1 MEIKVREVGEAQT
14 KSVQEVENELLAKHE
29 EEISQGET
37 TSEKN
42 TEEAT
47 IKEAPK
53 ETPKEAPVVEAEKES
68 SSLKEEDVLSYIK
81 NRYDKQIDSVDQLF
95 SEREQAEDLPEDVS
109 AYLKYKKETGRG
121 INDFMKLNEDFDDLD
136 DNTLLA
142 RYYAN
147 KEDGLDGDDISFMIE
162 EEFGYDK
169 EIDEESDIRRKK
181 VAKKKELAK
190 AKNFFEDQK
199 EKYKAPLESSPGV
212 SSTKDQEEINAYKE
226 YQAKVLSAQEDELK
240 KYEWFQKK
248 TDEYFNNEFKGFE
261 FKVNDRDIVYSP
273 AEAAE
278 IKKTQSDLNN
288 FISKY
293 VNKDGVIDDA
303 KGYHKALAMAMNPER
318 AAKFFYEQG
327 MADAVDNVARKSKN
341 INMDIRQAPQTLSK
355 GGFNVKSVSNDSG
368 RGLRIRSNKNK

>member
-47 IKEAPK
+47 IKEGPE

-147 KEDGLDGDDISFMIE
+147 KEDGLDSDDISFMIE

-190 AKNFFEDQK
+190 AKLLQK
-199 EKYKAPLESSPGV
+199 
-212 SSTKDQEEINAYKE
+212 TK
-226 YQAKVLSAQEDELK
+226 K
-240 KYEWFQKK
+240 KSML
-248 TDEYFNNEFKGFE
+248 TRN
-261 FKVNDRDIVYSP
+261 
-273 AEAAE
+273 
-278 IKKTQSDLNN
+278 IKRR
-288 FISKY
+288 F
-293 VNKDGVIDDA
+293 
-303 KGYHKALAMAMNPER
+303 
-318 AAKFFYEQG
+318 
-327 MADAVDNVARKSKN
+327 
-341 INMDIRQAPQTLSK
+341 
-355 GGFNVKSVSNDSG
+355 
-368 RGLRIRSNKNK
+368 

>member
-42 TEEAT
+42 TEEAA
-47 IKEAPK
+47 IKEAPE

-109 AYLKYKKETGRG
+109 AYLKYKK
-121 INDFMKLNEDFDDLD
+121 D

-147 KEDGLDGDDISFMIE
+147 KEDGLDSDDISFMIE

-199 EKYKAPLESSPGV
+199 EKYKAPLESSPGAA
-212 SSTKDQEEINAYKE
+212 STKDQEEINAYKE

-355 GGFNVKSVSNDSG
+355 GGFNVKSVSSDSG

>member
-47 IKEAPK
+47 IKEAPE

-199 EKYKAPLESSPGV
+199 EKYKAPLESSPGAA
-212 SSTKDQEEINAYKE
+212 STKDQEEINAYKE

-341 INMDIRQAPQTLSK
+341 INMNPRQANKEVEVGGVKYRVLS
-355 GGFNVKSVSNDSG
+355 GDSSSDFKFK
-368 RGLRIRSNKNK
+368 IKNKK